1 MMEEGFMDIT
11 GESHAFVTGGASGI
25 GLAIGDALAA
35 AGARVTLADIDGDAL
50 AGVLAARDGARFR
63 GAVLDTRDRAGWA
76 RAADAAEAAFG
87 PVDVLVNNA
96 GISPDSTHLADMTDE
111 SWDRMIAIN
120 LTGVRNGIAA
130 LAGRMRER
138 GRGHVVNTASM
149 AGIATPRPGT
159 GGYSA
164 AKAGVVMLSD
174 VLRAEMGG
182 VVGVT
187 ALCPGLVFTN
197 LGDTSFKLGATKQ
210 GGSMLGYPG
219 GIEAEAVGAM
229 VLAAIR
235 ADAPYCMTH
244 ADRRCDVAPRV
255 EAILGA
261 FASWGRAADCG
272 GRSRRWTG
280 G

>member
-1 MMEEGFMDIT
+1 MEVSLEIT
-11 GESHAFVTGGASGI
+11 PQSHAFITGGASGI

-35 AGARVTLADIDGDAL
+35 AGARVTLADIDADAL
-50 AGVLAARDGARFR
+50 ATVLAVRDPARFR
-63 GAVLDTRDRAGWA
+63 AAVLDTRDRAGWA
-76 RAADAAEAAFG
+76 READAAEAAFG

-96 GISPDSTHLADMTDE
+96 GISPDSTPLADMTDE

-130 LAGRMRER
+130 LAGRMQGR

-149 AGIATPRPGT
+149 AGICSPRPGT

-174 VLRAEMGG
+174 VLRAEMGDT
-182 VVGVT
+182 VGVT

-210 GGSMLGYPG
+210 GGSMRGFPG
-219 GIEAEAVGAM
+219 GIEPEAVGAM
-229 VLAAIR
+229 VLEAIR
-235 ADAPYCMTH
+235 ANAPYCMTH
-244 ADRRCDVAPRV
+244 SDRRRDVAPRM

-261 FASWGRAADCG
+261 FVS
-272 GRSRRWTG
+272 
-280 G
+280 